1 MDNDKVER
9 DISEGWYFF
18 IDIVGASYPSLSILC
33 QLEKIKK
40 LKHII
45 ENFLNSHYN
54 PEIYKS
60 FTGDGMLIVFSN
72 YKFPIELSIE
82 IHKRIN
88 EHNIGFRDSEI
99 IIVRIGIG
107 FGSCLSFQDGVHKE
121 TAPWGHELV
130 LSKRIMDLA
139 NPNQILLTDFAYQKI
154 KNDFLLGKN
163 DYCIHLFDKGKI
175 AIKNHK
181 ELENIY
187 SLYKEN
193 VYGNNTDIEIRLD
206 IKPLIQSYK
215 IDKNFINPLQN
226 FCEERFEIIIKKFK
240 ELTNPLKGLEMSFI
254 STGLIYKVLFENAT
268 DYISVTYLTP
278 SEYWE
283 IQNSE
288 PVNLLRYHEKS
299 LRKIDL
305 SYSKKKRYR
314 FIIKEKEKLSKDIQI
329 NQDSSLLF
337 IKWHSENNVN
347 LFNIDPDYINHILN
361 KYSKIVHNVGIG
373 LWYNKYVL
381 QFGPIME
388 YTNNKDQYHPLKRRR
403 FWLHSFE
410 SDTYV
415 QSMQFFDEL
424 IKAAE
429 EGKFIKI
436 DHNFFNKITKL

>member
-9 DISEGWYFF
+9 AINEGWYFF
-18 IDIVGASYPSLSILC
+18 IDIVGASDPSLSILC

-45 ENFLNSHYN
+45 ENFLNSNYN

-60 FTGDGMLIVFSN
+60 FTGDGMLIVFLN

-82 IHKRIN
+82 IHKRID
-88 EHNIGFRDSEI
+88 EHNIGFKDSEI

-193 VYGNNTDIEIRLD
+193 EYGNNTDIEIRLD

-215 IDKNFINPLQN
+215 IDKNFINSLQN

-288 PVNLLRYHEKS
+288 PVNLLRHHEKS
-299 LRKIDL
+299 LRKIKL
-305 SYSKKKRYR
+305 SCSKKKRYR
-314 FIIKEKEKLSKDIQI
+314 FLIKEKEKLSKDIQI

-436 DHNFFNKITKL
+436 DHNFYNKITKL

>member
-1 MDNDKVER
+1 MEHQT
-9 DISEGWYFF
+9 
-18 IDIVGASYPSLSILC
+18 PSLSILC

-60 FTGDGMLIVFSN
+60 FTGDGMLIVFLN
-72 YKFPIELSIE
+72 YKFPVELSIE

-88 EHNIGFRDSEI
+88 EHNIGFKDSEI

-187 SLYKEN
+187 SLYKEYE
-193 VYGNNTDIEIRLD
+193 YGNNTDIEIRLD
-206 IKPLIQSYK
+206 IEPLIQSYK

-288 PVNLLRYHEKS
+288 PVNLLRHHEKS
-299 LRKIDL
+299 LRKINF

-424 IKAAE
+424 IKTAE

>member
-1 MDNDKVER
+1 MDKDKVER
-9 DISEGWYFF
+9 DINEGWYFF
-18 IDIVGASYPSLSILC
+18 IDIVGASDPSLLISY
-33 QLEKIKK
+33 QLKKIKK
-40 LKHII
+40 LKSMI

-60 FTGDGMLIVFSN
+60 FTGDGMLIVFLN
-72 YKFPIELSIE
+72 YEFPIELSID

-88 EHNIGFRDSEI
+88 EHNIRFKDRERI
-99 IIVRIGIG
+99 LVRIGIG
-107 FGSCLSFQDGVHKE
+107 FGSYLSFHDGVHKE
-121 TAPWGHELV
+121 SAPWGHELV
-130 LSKRIMDLA
+130 ISKRIMDLA
-139 NPNQILLTDFAYQKI
+139 NPNQILLTDFAYQKV

-163 DYCIHLFDKGKI
+163 DYCTYLFDKGKI

-193 VYGNNTDIEIRLD
+193 EYGNNTDIEIRLD
-206 IKPLIQSYK
+206 IKPLIQSHK

-226 FCEERFEIIIKKFK
+226 FCEERFEITIKKFK
-240 ELTNPLKGLEMSFI
+240 ELTNPSKGLEMSFM
-254 STGLIYKVLFENAT
+254 SAGLIYKVLFENAT

-299 LRKIDL
+299 LRKINFL
-305 SYSKKKRYR
+305 YSNKKRYR
-314 FIIKEKEKLSKDIQI
+314 FVIKEKEKLNKDIQI

-347 LFNIDPDYINHILN
+347 LFHIDPGYIDDILD

-373 LWYNKYVL
+373 LWYDKYVL
-381 QFGPIME
+381 QFGPLME
-388 YTNNKDQYHPLKRRR
+388 YTSNKDQYHPLKRRR
-403 FWLHSFE
+403 FWLHPVE
-410 SDTYV
+410 SDTYI
-415 QSMQFFDEL
+415 QSIQFFDDL
-424 IKAAE
+424 IRAAE
-429 EGKFIKI
+429 KGNFIKI
-436 DHNFFNKITKL
+436 DHNFYNKIIKL

>member
-9 DISEGWYFF
+9 AINEGWYFF
-18 IDIVGASYPSLSILC
+18 IDIVGASDQSLSILC

-45 ENFLNSHYN
+45 ENFLNSNYN

-60 FTGDGMLIVFSN
+60 FTGDGMLIVFLN

-82 IHKRIN
+82 IHKRID
-88 EHNIGFRDSEI
+88 EHNIGFKDSEI

-187 SLYKEN
+187 SLYKEYE
-193 VYGNNTDIEIRLD
+193 YGNNTDIEIRLD
-206 IKPLIQSYK
+206 IEPLIQSYK

-240 ELTNPLKGLEMSFI
+240 ELTNPLKGLEISFI

-288 PVNLLRYHEKS
+288 PVNLLRHHEKS
-299 LRKIDL
+299 LRKINF
-305 SYSKKKRYR
+305 SYSKKKSYR

-381 QFGPIME
+381 QFGPIKE
-388 YTNNKDQYHPLKRRR
+388 YTNNKDQYHPLKMRR

-424 IKAAE
+424 IKSV
-429 EGKFIKI
+429 
-436 DHNFFNKITKL
+436 

>member
-1 MDNDKVER
+1 MVKDMVER
-9 DISEGWYFF
+9 DINEGWYFF
-18 IDIVGASYPSLSILC
+18 IDIVGASDPSLSILC

-40 LKHII
+40 LKKII
-45 ENFLNSHYN
+45 ENFLNKYYN

-60 FTGDGMLIVFSN
+60 FTGDGMLIVFLN

-88 EHNIGFRDSEI
+88 EYNAFFKGKERIL
-99 IIVRIGIG
+99 VRIGIG
-107 FGSCLSFQDGVHKE
+107 FGSYLPFQDGVHKE

-130 LSKRIMDLA
+130 ISKRIMDLA
-139 NPNQILLTDFAYQKI
+139 YPNQILLTDFAYQKI

-163 DYCIHLFDKGKI
+163 DYCIYIFDKGKI

-187 SLYKEN
+187 SFYKEN
-193 VYGNNTDIEIRLD
+193 EFGNNTDIEIRLD
-206 IKPLIQSYK
+206 IKPLIHSHK
-215 IDKNFINPLQN
+215 IDKNFINPLQD

-240 ELTNPLKGLEMSFI
+240 DLTNPSVGLEMNFI
-254 STGLIYKVLFENAT
+254 STGLIYKVLFENAI

-283 IQNSE
+283 IQNSD
-288 PVNLLRYHEKS
+288 PVNLLRHHEKS
-299 LRKIDL
+299 LRKTNFSCL
-305 SYSKKKRYR
+305 NKKRYR

-373 LWYNKYVL
+373 LWYDKYIL

-403 FWLHSFE
+403 FWLHPVE

-415 QSMQFFDEL
+415 QSIQFFDDL

-429 EGKFIKI
+429 EDKFIKI
-436 DHNFFNKITKL
+436 DHNFYNKITKM